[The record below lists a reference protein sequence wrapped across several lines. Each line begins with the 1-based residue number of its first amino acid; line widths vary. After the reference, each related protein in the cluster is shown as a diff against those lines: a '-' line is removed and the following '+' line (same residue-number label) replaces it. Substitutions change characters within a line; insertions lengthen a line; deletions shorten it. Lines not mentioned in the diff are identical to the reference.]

1 MFSLNI
7 KTAAS
12 PSSAAPTPAP
22 GVNTGEAPW
31 ATIDVDEADSFES
44 TPSTNSSSGQGGR
57 HRCQHDAQPSHS
69 PQSPE
74 TPIKFDHGAY
84 PHCPIFIPSK
94 GRSDLDRS
102 TMAVLVRDLVPFVLV
117 VEREETEGYRA
128 MLDRLVGQYF
138 GFAGMTFAAN
148 VDNGSEGATKTGP
161 EAVEWASTT
170 PADIWEFPCACCC
183 GGTGVA
189 GSPSSPTTP
198 GLSADALRALALRLS
213 AAFHHGYVFE
223 PSTSAAAG
231 GDHGAAELK
240 NVSPPGSI
248 SPTASSASS
257 GGARRPSAPF
267 VLRNVDEVRALFVIE
282 VLPEINLGV
291 SYVRN
296 YILQVLVPRLMVAC
310 GVDRSGNVEELRLC
324 GPGEHNTLTPAALR
338 MAALEPAVYSVLEWK
353 AETESYLDVRRA
365 STTTNMVATSTGSAA
380 GTGDS
385 GVSASVGA
393 LSTPTGQTFAPA
405 LWSSSA
411 PRSSTPSSAAA
422 ATRGTPRLL
431 HGLFGFYWVLDD
443 DIYGFYQSHGTS
455 TKNERISARA
465 MMRDVEVRLR
475 QLRHNADV
483 ASPPPPSVPPS
494 CFQTPPTP
502 SSGSATASPYVLSQ
516 QQQQQQNFVFTCKED
531 ALENNFISGG
541 KGRLPT
547 LQNYNLYYTTA
558 CFSLEY
564 NRFALDTAPDTLS
577 VNSYNNI
584 ACLFNYA
591 LLHNPPQMRYF
602 PPGVPHV
609 RRPEDA
615 LVGYLD
621 HSMLWYRFAVRE
633 DYDFTLQLIAR
644 GLHTLRFRSLAFD
657 VPQMM
662 KVRGGMTDYYRNC
675 HEDIRQ
681 QNDRFV
687 LQWPAVAQHWV
698 KGKEGNRRDD
708 IRVRWDLLSPARAK
722 YPGAFLYLSAPLP
735 QLQPQRLGDDSTGGN
750 GSAVS
755 SSDSVATATAVEG
768 TETETRKRLRPSSPT
783 APTAE
788 SSLTP
793 AGRRPYIPA
802 AAAPVSVLS
811 STAARDW
818 KGGYV
823 VERWRDISREEARQH
838 AGLVALS
845 NDDIHIGRTV
855 AVIPPFFDQKPS
867 VVRATVI
874 ERAVESTDS
883 HASSGRAGNAST
895 AEAGDAQQFLPPRV
909 IWTAVA
915 QDVRGMPFLH
925 VDTCFEVPAEGI
937 EKAAAS
943 IDQFFAKME
952 GETGP

>member
-12 PSSAAPTPAP
+12 TSSAAPTPAP
-22 GVNTGEAPW
+22 GVNAGEAPW

-44 TPSTNSSSGQGGR
+44 TPSTNSSGNQSGR
-57 HRCQHDAQPSHS
+57 HHYQHAAQPSHS

-74 TPIKFDHGAY
+74 TPIKFDHGVY

-117 VEREETEGYRA
+117 VEREEAEGYRA

-138 GFAGMTFAAN
+138 GFAGMTFAAS
-148 VDNGSEGATKTGP
+148 VDDGIEGATKTG
-161 EAVEWASTT
+161 AGVVESSSTT
-170 PADIWEFPCACCC
+170 PADLWAFPCACCC
-183 GGTGVA
+183 GSTSVA

-223 PSTSAAAG
+223 PTSAAAG
-231 GDHGAAELK
+231 NHHGAVESK
-240 NVSPPGSI
+240 NVSPPVSI
-248 SPTASSASS
+248 SPTTPSAAS
-257 GGARRPSAPF
+257 GGARRPSAAF

-282 VLPEINLGV
+282 VLPETNRGV

-338 MAALEPAVYSVLEWK
+338 MAALEPDVYSALEWK
-353 AETESYLDVRRA
+353 SETESYLDVRRA
-365 STTTNMVATSTGSAA
+365 STTTNMVTASTGSAA
-380 GTGDS
+380 GTKDG

-393 LSTPTGQTFAPA
+393 LSAPTGQTLAPA
-405 LWSSSA
+405 LSSSSA
-411 PRSSTPSSAAA
+411 PRSSTASSAAA

-443 DIYGFYQSHGTS
+443 DIYGFYQSHGSS
-455 TKNERISARA
+455 TKNERISTRT
-465 MMRDVEVRLR
+465 MMREVEVRLR

-502 SSGSATASPYVLSQ
+502 SSGSAAASPYVLSN
-516 QQQQQQNFVFTCKED
+516 QQQQQNFVFTCKED
-531 ALENNFISGG
+531 ALQNNIISGG

-547 LQNYNLYYTTA
+547 LQNYSLYYTTA

-644 GLHTLRFRSLAFD
+644 GLHTLRFRSIAFD

-675 HEDIRQ
+675 HEEIRQ

-698 KGKEGNRRDD
+698 KGKEGSRRDD
-708 IRVRWDLLSPARAK
+708 IRVRWDLLSPARTK
-722 YPGAFLYLSAPLP
+722 HPGAFLYLSAPLP
-735 QLQPQRLGDDSTGGN
+735 QLQPQRLSDDSTGGN
-750 GSAVS
+750 GSVIS
-755 SSDSVATATAVEG
+755 SSDSAATATAVEG
-768 TETETRKRLRPSSPT
+768 TETETRKRLRPPSPT

-788 SSLTP
+788 SSHAP
-793 AGRRPYIPA
+793 AGRRPCVPA
-802 AAAPVSVLS
+802 ATASAPAMS
-811 STAARDW
+811 STVARDW

-874 ERAVESTDS
+874 ERAVEPTDS
-883 HASSGRAGNAST
+883 HASSGRAGNTST
-895 AEAGDAQQFLPPRV
+895 AEAGDAQQSLTPRV

-952 GETGP
+952 SEPGS

>member
-7 KTAAS
+7 KSVGS
-12 PSSAAPTPAP
+12 PSSAAPAPTPA
-22 GVNTGEAPW
+22 VNAGEAPC
-31 ATIDVDEADSFES
+31 ATVDVEEDDSFES
-44 TPSTNSSSGQGGR
+44 TPSTNSSGGQGGR
-57 HRCQHDAQPSHS
+57 RLYQHVAQSTHS

-74 TPIKFDHGAY
+74 SPVKFDHAAY

-102 TMAVLVRDLVPFVLV
+102 TMALLVRDLVPFALV
-117 VEREETEGYRA
+117 VEREEVESYRA
-128 MLDRLVGQYF
+128 LLDRLVGQYF

-148 VDNGSEGATKTGP
+148 LDDGTEEVTTMGDEV
-161 EAVEWASTT
+161 VESSSIT
-170 PADIWEFPCACCC
+170 PPDIWEFPCACCC
-183 GGTGVA
+183 SSTGVA
-189 GSPSSPTTP
+189 ASQTSPAMPDLSP
-198 GLSADALRALALRLS
+198 DALHKLAHQLS
-213 AAFHHGYVFE
+213 SAFHHGYVFE
-223 PSTSAAAG
+223 PSTSAAG
-231 GDHGAAELK
+231 SDHHGAAKSK
-240 NVSPPGSI
+240 NVSPPVSI
-248 SPTASSASS
+248 SPTAASAASD
-257 GGARRPSAPF
+257 GARRPSEAF
-267 VLRNVDEVRALFVIE
+267 VLRNVDDVRALFVIE
-282 VLPEINLGV
+282 VLPETNRGV

-296 YILQVLVPRLMVAC
+296 YILQVLVPRVMVAC
-310 GVDRSGNVEELRLC
+310 GLDRSGNVEELRLC

-338 MAALEPAVYSVLEWK
+338 MAALEPDAYKALEYK
-353 AETESYLDVRRA
+353 SETESYLKVRRA
-365 STTTNMVATSTGSAA
+365 STTSMIATNTGGAA
-380 GTGDS
+380 DT
-385 GVSASVGA
+385 AVG
-393 LSTPTGQTFAPA
+393 SAPA
-405 LWSSSA
+405 LSSSSA
-411 PRSSTPSSAAA
+411 SRSSMPTSGPAT
-422 ATRGTPRLL
+422 TRGTPRLL

-455 TKNERISARA
+455 TKNERISTRA
-465 MMRDVEVRLR
+465 MMREVEARLR

-502 SSGSATASPYVLSQ
+502 SSGSTTASPYVPPH
-516 QQQQQQNFVFTCKED
+516 QQQQQNFVFTCKED
-531 ALENNFISGG
+531 ALQNNFIPGG

-564 NRFALDTAPDTLS
+564 NRFALDTAPDTMS

-602 PPGVPHV
+602 PPGVPQV

-644 GLHTLRFRSLAFD
+644 GLYTLRFRSIAFD

-675 HEDIRQ
+675 HEEIRQ

-722 YPGAFLYLSAPLP
+722 YPGAFLYLSTPLP
-735 QLQPQRLGDDSTGGN
+735 QLQPQRLGDECAGGN
-750 GSAVS
+750 SSLVS
-755 SSDSVATATAVEG
+755 SSDSAATATAMENA
-768 TETETRKRLRPSSPT
+768 ETETRKRLRTSSP
-783 APTAE
+783 APPTGE
-788 SSLTP
+788 SSLAHP
-793 AGRRPYIPA
+793 GRRPYVA
-802 AAAPVSVLS
+802 AAAASASAMS
-811 STAARDW
+811 STASRDR

-823 VERWRDISREEARQH
+823 VERWRDISREEAWQH

-855 AVIPPFFDQKPS
+855 VIIPPFFNQKPS

-874 ERAVESTDS
+874 ERAVEPTDA
-883 HASSGRAGNAST
+883 HAST
-895 AEAGDAQQFLPPRV
+895 AEAGDDPQSLPSRV

-925 VDTCFEVPAEGI
+925 VETCFEVPVEGI
-937 EKAAAS
+937 EKAAAN

-952 GETGP
+952 GEPGP